1 MAEKLKLKLDCNR
14 TMADA
19 IRTVE
24 FEDLVEMVRL
34 CCLAAATQLPED
46 VEEALQKS
54 LQSESNPLAKELIGQ
69 CLENAKI
76 ARCENMPICQDTGFA
91 VFFVE
96 MGTLVRINGGTIYE
110 AITEGTR
117 RGYRDGF
124 LRKSIV
130 SDPLFK
136 RKNTTDNTPPII
148 HLTQVPGDKI
158 DVILAPKGG
167 GSENM
172 SALKMLKP
180 SDGRAG
186 VVDFVVNSVVNAG
199 GNPCPPVIVGVGI
212 GGTFEQAALLA
223 KKALLRKVNTPAED
237 AEYAEL
243 EREILEKINASG
255 VGPQGLGGDTTA
267 LAVHINHFPCHIASL
282 PVAVN
287 INCHAARHA
296 GFVM

>member
-14 TMADA
+14 TMADS

-34 CCLAAATQLPED
+34 CCLAAATKLPED
-46 VEEALQKS
+46 VEEALKNAFA
-54 LQSESNPLAKELIGQ
+54 SESNPLAKELIRQ
-69 CLENAKI
+69 CLENAEI
-76 ARCENMPICQDTGFA
+76 ARCENMPICQDTGCA

-96 MGTLVRINGGTIYE
+96 MGTMVRINGGTIYE

-130 SDPLFK
+130 TDPLFK

-148 HLTQVPGDKI
+148 HLTQVPGDRI

-212 GGTFEQAALLA
+212 GGTFEQSALLA
-223 KKALLRKVNTPAED
+223 KKALLRKVGTPSED
-237 AEYAEL
+237 AEYADL